1 MQEYLEIG
9 QIVNTFGVKGMVKVN
24 PFTDDITRFDKLKKV
39 YICKKASMEE
49 VEIEEVE
56 IEEVKYHKNMVLLKI
71 KGINDMNQAEKCK
84 GLYLKIHRKDAIKLP
99 KDTYFIAD
107 LLGLEVYT
115 DEGVL
120 LGKVDDIYNT
130 GSNDIYV
137 VKDNLGK
144 QILLPGTKE
153 VLKEISLEKEKIVVH
168 LIKGL
173 I

>member
-1 MQEYLEIG
+1 MRTMQDLMDRYDPYEFE
-9 QIVNTFGVKGMVKVN
+9 
-24 PFTDDITRFDKLKKV
+24 
-39 YICKKASMEE
+39 
-49 VEIEEVE
+49 
-56 IEEVKYHKNMVLLKI
+56 
-71 KGINDMNQAEKCK
+71 
-84 GLYLKIHRKDAIKLP
+84 
-99 KDTYFIAD
+99 YFIAD

-137 VKDNLGK
+137 VKDDLGK